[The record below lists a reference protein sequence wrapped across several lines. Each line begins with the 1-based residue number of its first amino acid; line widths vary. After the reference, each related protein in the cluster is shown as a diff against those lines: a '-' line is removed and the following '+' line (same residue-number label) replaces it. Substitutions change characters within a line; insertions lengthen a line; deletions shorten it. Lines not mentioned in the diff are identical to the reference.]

1 MSDNLNPD
9 KFIPT
14 LARCWKNFGSPKLH
28 ETPFVETV
36 EV

>member
-1 MSDNLNPD
+1 MSDDINPD

-14 LARCWKNFGSPKLH
+14 LARCWKNPKLH
-28 ETPFVETV
+28 ETPLVETV